1 MVGGGGGAGRI
12 RSWGTTRWMC
22 RRKEGEE
29 SGVLARVIDCNAPCV
44 WAAWGRKRS
53 REKERETGR
62 GVAGV

>member
-1 MVGGGGGAGRI
+1 
-12 RSWGTTRWMC
+12 MC

-29 SGVLARVIDCNAPCV
+29 SGVLARVVDCNAPCV